1 MSKYSSRYKNF
12 FLSRDVCSWSINNN
26 AYLFNFIY
34 KKNNER

>member
-1 MSKYSSRYKNF
+1 MLVPLQEF
-12 FLSRDVCSWSINNN
+12 FLIQRDVCSWSINNN